1 MIKKKQ
7 SDAIVFGYNEYASQI
22 VKNIQSEYRS
32 VRFYVLEEKNL
43 ESALELGYDAALF
56 DLSDDWDE
64 IGKSNNLDNL
74 LIFCA
79 LENTANN
86 IFLTISLRAT
96 FEKVTIVALANDQE
110 SGNKLK
116 MAGANKVIPMV
127 EATANVITGLLE
139 SPVTSNIVHHLLYED
154 SELKLAQ
161 ITVAENSQYI
171 GKYLHDIRWHQV
183 FGVVILAVVDQEVG
197 TSFIFTGKGRKHK
210 LDPGDMLIVIGY
222 EKDIA
227 NFERSVGGGK
237 E

>member
-1 MIKKKQ
+1 MKRKQ

-22 VKNIQSEYRS
+22 VKNIRSEYRS
-32 VRFYVLEEKNL
+32 VRFYVLKEENL
-43 ESALELGYDAALF
+43 ELALEQGYDAALF
-56 DLSDDWDE
+56 DLGDDWDE
-64 IGKSNNLDNL
+64 ISRSNDLDHL

-96 FEKVTIVALANDQE
+96 FEDVTIVALANDQE

-116 MAGANKVIPMV
+116 MAGANKIIPMV

-139 SPVTSNIVHHLLYED
+139 SPVTSNIVHHLLYEN

-161 ITVAENSQYI
+161 VTVAENSKFV
-171 GKYLHDIRWHQV
+171 GKYLHDIRWHEV
-183 FGVVILAVVDQEVG
+183 FGVMILAVVDQDVS
-197 TSFIFTGKGRKHK
+197 TSFIFTGKGQKHK

-222 EKDIA
+222 EKDIS
-227 NFERSVGGGK
+227 NFERSIGEGEK
-237 E
+237 